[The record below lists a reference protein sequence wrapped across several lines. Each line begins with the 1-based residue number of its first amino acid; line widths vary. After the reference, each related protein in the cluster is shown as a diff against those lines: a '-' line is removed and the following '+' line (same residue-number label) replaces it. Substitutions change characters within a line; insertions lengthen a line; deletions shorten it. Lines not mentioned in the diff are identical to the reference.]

1 MNLTFENLG
10 GFRKIFFLE
19 AESEPEAF
27 GQVGMRLLLV
37 ELISEVAEHFR
48 IVGVFHH
55 AERECSENRLV
66 VQIMLNRPTL
76 ESFDR
81 EFSFAQLGKI
91 TTLHE
96 ALHSGLNN
104 FLDHRL
110 DNCFTVH
117 TKLLGRS
124 DSFESRVS
132 SCQFTVALTS
142 RVTHT
147 PLQLSFPR

>member
-1 MNLTFENLG
+1 MNLTFKNLG
-10 GFRKIFFLE
+10 GFRTTFVLE

-48 IVGVFHH
+48 IVGVIHH

-96 ALHSGLNN
+96 ALHAGLNN
-104 FLDHRL
+104 LLDHRL

-132 SCQFTVALTS
+132 SCQFTVPLTS
-142 RVTHT
+142 RVSHT
-147 PLQLSFPR
+147 QLKISLT

>member
-76 ESFDR
+76 EAFDR
-81 EFSFAQLGKI
+81 EFSFAQLAKI
-91 TTLHE
+91 TTPHE
-96 ALHSGLNN
+96 APRPALDTS
-104 FLDHRL
+104 LDHQV
-110 DNCFTVH
+110 DNAVIRY
-117 TKLLGRS
+117 TK
-124 DSFESRVS
+124 
-132 SCQFTVALTS
+132 
-142 RVTHT
+142 
-147 PLQLSFPR
+147 